1 MRRLLPELSML
12 RKIVGDGEPRRLGA
26 NEDVRRGADGGLITE
41 SAERHMNVPALANQG
56 VQEGAALGASGVMGE
71 FLPEDEQVSGPVHE
85 LELLPLDAG
94 EWFEGSTGG
103 AATIGAMAVE
113 GVREVVFDRVLD
125 STTKALAR
133 QQTTTRRRFVHGV
146 HAA

>member
-1 MRRLLPELSML
+1 MRRLLPELLML
-12 RKIVGDGEPRRLGA
+12 RKIVGDGEPRRLRA

-41 SAERHMNVPALANQG
+41 SAERHMNVLALANQG
-56 VQEGAALGASGVMGE
+56 VEEGATLGAPGVMCE
-71 FLPEDEQVSGPVHE
+71 FFPENEQVSGPVHQ

-103 AATIGAMAVE
+103 AATVGAMAVE

-125 STTKALAR
+125 STAKALAR
-133 QQTTTRRRFVHGV
+133 QQTTSRRRFVHGGD
-146 HAA
+146 AA